1 MIFFS
6 LFSQSVDDKESI
18 KRKEV
23 IGNRIDGA
31 IVESIPGSA
40 LSAEDADPQ
49 TRCGFQTNIL
59 CISVESLWSHCA
71 FIQVPFGNIPLI
83 GDFSG
88 PYYNVFDLF
97 FAILRETLYGRT
109 ALHMHFE

>member
-1 MIFFS
+1 MGFFCQSYINLASIKPCTKITSLLVIFS
-6 LFSQSVDDKESI
+6 YFSQSVDDKESI

-49 TRCGFQTNIL
+49 TR
-59 CISVESLWSHCA
+59 
-71 FIQVPFGNIPLI
+71 
-83 GDFSG
+83 
-88 PYYNVFDLF
+88 
-97 FAILRETLYGRT
+97 
-109 ALHMHFE
+109 